1 MIFDS
6 SASLLVVFYYCLSSN
21 FNEILTYPFQIA
33 DVPNGL
39 ANLRLKLLVEY
50 AALVDLSA
58 CDSADAASKIKKQ
71 SKFAGI
77 L

>member
-1 MIFDS
+1 M
-6 SASLLVVFYYCLSSN
+6 L
-21 FNEILTYPFQIA
+21 
-33 DVPNGL
+33 
-39 ANLRLKLLVEY
+39 
-50 AALVDLSA
+50 ALVDLSA